1 MHAFTYSGHPTSCA
15 VALTNIDIIEREGM
29 VERAAASGRRLLAG
43 LRTLESLPHVGQV
56 RGLGMMAA
64 VEVVADKSTRQLHAP
79 SLGVTQK
86 LIDGML
92 DRGLYSRAVLDC
104 VCIAPPLIT
113 SDADIDR
120 IVSIVGETVEAVAA
134 AVA

>member
-1 MHAFTYSGHPTSCA
+1 
-15 VALTNIDIIEREGM
+15 
-29 VERAAASGRRLLAG
+29 
-43 LRTLESLPHVGQV
+43 
-56 RGLGMMAA
+56 MMAA

-113 SDADIDR
+113 SDDDLDR
-120 IVSIVGETVEAVAA
+120 IVNIVGETVEAVAA

>member
-1 MHAFTYSGHPTSCA
+1 
-15 VALTNIDIIEREGM
+15 
-29 VERAAASGRRLLAG
+29 
-43 LRTLESLPHVGQV
+43 
-56 RGLGMMAA
+56 
-64 VEVVADKSTRQLHAP
+64 
-79 SLGVTQK
+79 VTQK

>member
-1 MHAFTYSGHPTSCA
+1 VGH
-15 VALTNIDIIEREGM
+15 
-29 VERAAASGRRLLAG
+29 
-43 LRTLESLPHVGQV
+43 V